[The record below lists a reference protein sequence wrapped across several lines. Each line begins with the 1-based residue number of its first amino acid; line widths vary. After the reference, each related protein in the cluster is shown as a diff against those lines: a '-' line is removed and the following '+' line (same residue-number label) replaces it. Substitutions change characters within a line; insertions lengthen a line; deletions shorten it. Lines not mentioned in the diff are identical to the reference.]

1 MENRIH
7 IFGASGV
14 GSTSLGAL
22 VAARLQVPHLD
33 VDDYYWKR
41 TDPPFT
47 QKHSPEQRV
56 ASILADMQGHDSWVL
71 SGSLVNWGKPLEGM
85 FTLAVFLHLDPAL
98 RMERL
103 RERERR
109 RYGSR
114 VHPTGDMYA
123 QHQEF
128 LEWAASY
135 DTAAPPIRSLALHE
149 EWIEQLPCSTLKL
162 NSAQPVEELAEAV
175 VKQLSPCEA

>member
-1 MENRIH
+1 MANRIH

-14 GSTSLGAL
+14 GSTSLGSL
-22 VAARLQVPHLD
+22 VASRLQVPHLD

-47 QKHSPEQRV
+47 QKNSPEQRV
-56 ASILADMQGHDSWVL
+56 ASIIADMQGHDSWVL
-71 SGSLVNWGKPLEGM
+71 SGSLVSWGKALEGL
-85 FTLAVFLHLDPAL
+85 FTLAVFLRLDPAI

-103 RERERR
+103 RERERQ

-114 VHPTGDMYA
+114 VLPTGDMYE
-123 QHQEF
+123 QHLEF

-135 DTAAPPIRSLALHE
+135 DTASPPIRSVALHE
-149 EWIEQLPCSTLKL
+149 EWIEQLPCSTLRL
-162 NSAQPVEELAEAV
+162 NSAQPPEELADAV
-175 VKQLSPCEA
+175 LEQSLAES